1 MREVQSQQKEAQ
13 RCERQG
19 DCTQRPCEP
28 CGGAVAYPTDSSTL
42 FPCPFCHNT
51 TLQHYPLPSVTTNVT
66 KIALSESG
74 KTASPEILLRNEAM
88 YACVVETG
96 RGFFEGVCAAC
107 HCPRISSD
115 PPHPSIRELTL
126 VHIRPRCQSPVLAMV
141 SLNSCSE
148 SAGLLRWIILWQSAH
163 STVTPPILVRSCSD
177 HSNSG
182 RSERGSRWCTS
193 M

>member
-1 MREVQSQQKEAQ
+1 MSLPGQN
-13 RCERQG
+13 G
-19 DCTQRPCEP
+19 DGCFRYPSKRTSENPIKAKFAEFTYHEDKPCMLAFLKLAADFSRGCACP
-28 CGGAVAYPTDSSTL
+28 APRDS
-42 FPCPFCHNT
+42 
-51 TLQHYPLPSVTTNVT
+51 
-66 KIALSESG
+66 
-74 KTASPEILLRNEAM
+74 
-88 YACVVETG
+88 
-96 RGFFEGVCAAC
+96 
-107 HCPRISSD
+107 ISMTH
-115 PPHPSIRELTL
+115 PHPSIPEPTL
-126 VHIRPRCQSPVLAMV
+126 VHIPPRGQSPVLAMV

>member
-1 MREVQSQQKEAQ
+1 MLVSVKLDADFSRGCALPMI
-13 RCERQG
+13 
-19 DCTQRPCEP
+19 RP
-28 CGGAVAYPTDSSTL
+28 A
-42 FPCPFCHNT
+42 F
-51 TLQHYPLPSVTTNVT
+51 
-66 KIALSESG
+66 
-74 KTASPEILLRNEAM
+74 LL
-88 YACVVETG
+88 T
-96 RGFFEGVCAAC
+96 
-107 HCPRISSD
+107 HL
-115 PPHPSIRELTL
+115 HPSIRELTL

>member
-1 MREVQSQQKEAQ
+1 
-13 RCERQG
+13 
-19 DCTQRPCEP
+19 
-28 CGGAVAYPTDSSTL
+28 
-42 FPCPFCHNT
+42 
-51 TLQHYPLPSVTTNVT
+51 
-66 KIALSESG
+66 
-74 KTASPEILLRNEAM
+74 M
-88 YACVVETG
+88 YAYIPKIG
-96 RGFFEGVCAAC
+96 SGFFEGVCTPSNATSHSC
-107 HCPRISSD
+107 N
-115 PPHPSIRELTL
+115 PPYPSIRELTL
-126 VHIRPRCQSPVLAMV
+126 IHIRPKCQSSVLAMV